1 MTSLIPGRNN
11 IGYYAGDTLTIPHD
25 FFDENDEE
33 INVSGW
39 TWTAVLYSC
48 NGTTIYTL
56 TSGSGLTISGN
67 TVTLTVTSTQSANA
81 NLAGGSY
88 VLRAVSGTATRTYIV
103 GKFLKTEI

>member
-25 FFDENDEE
+25 FFDENDAE

-39 TWTAVLYSC
+39 TWTALLCAC
-48 NGTTIYTL
+48 NGTILYTL
-56 TSGSGLTISGN
+56 TSGSGLVVSGN
-67 TVTLTVTSTQSANA
+67 TVTLTLTSTQSENA
-81 NLAGGSY
+81 DLAGGSY
-88 VLRAVSGTATRTYIV
+88 ALRAVSGGATRTYIV